1 MSTPTTRQEL
11 IDHCLRT
18 LGDPVIEINVDE
30 DQLEDRVDEAIQFWQ
45 TYHSD
50 AIYREYLKHQI
61 TATDRTNEY
70 ITLTD
75 DITSVSRIFPLDDT
89 TSNNMFSAKY
99 QLRLNDIYDLG
110 FVGSLAHYEQT
121 MQYLALLDMKLN
133 GAEQVRYVRHQ
144 DRLYLD
150 GDWDSDFQLNS
161 FVIVDC
167 YRIVDPTAH
176 SQVFNDMFLKR
187 YNTAL
192 MKKQWGQNLI
202 KFEGMQLPG
211 GVTMNGR
218 QMYDDAQTELT
229 EISEQMSLRYELP
242 VDHLIG

>member
-1 MSTPTTRQEL
+1 MSAPTTRQEL
-11 IDHCLRT
+11 IDHCLRH

-50 AIYREYLKHQI
+50 AVYREYLKHQI

-133 GAEQVRYVRHQ
+133 GAEQIRYVRHQ

-150 GDWDSDFQLNS
+150 GDCDSDFQLDS
-161 FVIVDC
+161 YIIIEC
-167 YRIVDPTAH
+167 YRVVDPTAN

-187 YNTAL
+187 YTTAL
-192 MKKQWGQNLI
+192 IKRQWGTNLS

-211 GVTMNGR
+211 GVVINGR
-218 QMYDDAQTELT
+218 QILEEANQ
-229 EISEQMSLRYELP
+229 EIEKMEEEIQLKHELP
-242 VDHLIG
+242 PDMYMG

>member
-1 MSTPTTRQEL
+1 MSAPTTRQQL
-11 IDHCLRT
+11 IDHCLRH

-61 TATDRTNEY
+61 TSTDRTNEY

-110 FVGSLAHYEQT
+110 FVGALAHYEQT

-133 GAEQVRYVRHQ
+133 GAEQIRYVRHQ

-161 FVIVDC
+161 YIIIEC
-167 YRIVDPTAH
+167 YRKLDPNTYVDIY
-176 SQVFNDMFLKR
+176 DDIYLKR
-187 YNTAL
+187 YATAL
-192 MKKQWGQNLI
+192 IKRQWGANLS
-202 KFEGMQLPG
+202 KFTGVQLLG
-211 GVTMNGR
+211 GVEMNGAELYS
-218 QMYDDAQTELT
+218 QAQQDIERL
-229 EISEQMSLRYELP
+229 EEQIQLAYELP
-242 VDHLIG
+242 PEYMMG